1 MLIGRLTSLKK
12 AAIDLTFASL
22 SHNAIDDRRKRRSNR
37 AMLRNSSEIIGYT
50 IGASD
55 GQLGR
60 VTDFLFDDDTWLVR
74 WLVIDTGSWLSGRKV
89 LLPPSVLGHFSAIGD
104 QFSVRLTKQQVKDS
118 PGVDTD
124 LPVSRQ
130 METNTYDYYGWNPY
144 WSSGLYM
151 GGYSW
156 GAGNMSPVPYGDF
169 LRGAEEIAAEE
180 QEDNDLHL
188 RSVKAVTGYHIH
200 ASDGE
205 IGHVA
210 DFLVEDADWG
220 IHYLVVD
227 TRNWWPGRKILVS
240 PRSIKDIDWMNRMV
254 NLRVARQRVKDSPT
268 YDASTVVDRAYE
280 NHFNDYYGD
289 RSPVARV

>member
-1 MLIGRLTSLKK
+1 
-12 AAIDLTFASL
+12 
-22 SHNAIDDRRKRRSNR
+22 
-37 AMLRNSSEIIGYT
+37 MLRNSSEVIGYT
-50 IGASD
+50 IGAND
-55 GQLGR
+55 GQLGK

-74 WLVIDTGSWLSGRKV
+74 WLVVDIGSWLSDRKV
-89 LLPPSVLGHFSAIGD
+89 LLPPSVLGHLGAIGN
-104 QFSVRLTKQQVKDS
+104 QFSVRLSRQQVKDS

-130 METNTYDYYGWNPY
+130 MEANTYGYYGWIPY

-156 GAGNMSPVPYGDF
+156 GAGGMSPVPYGGS
-169 LRGAEEIAAEE
+169 LRRAEEIAVDRHE
-180 QEDNDLHL
+180 DLHL
-188 RSVKAVTGYHIH
+188 RSIDAVTGYHIH

-210 DFLVEDADWG
+210 DVLVEDADWS

-227 TRNWWPGRKILVS
+227 TKLSSPGKQVLIS
-240 PRSIKDIDWMNRMV
+240 PRSVKNIDWPNRLMN
-254 NLRVARQRVKDSPT
+254 LTVARQRVKDSPP

-280 NHFNDYYGD
+280 NHFNNYYGD
-289 RSPVARV
+289 RIPVLPNDFARRKTQSVAD

>member
-1 MLIGRLTSLKK
+1 
-12 AAIDLTFASL
+12 
-22 SHNAIDDRRKRRSNR
+22 
-37 AMLRNSSEIIGYT
+37 MLRNSSEIIGYT
-50 IGASD
+50 IGAID

-60 VTDFLFDDDTWLVR
+60 VTDFLFDDETWLVR

-89 LLPPSVLGHFSAIGD
+89 LLPPSILGHFSPIGD
-104 QFSVRLTKQQVKDS
+104 QFSV
-118 PGVDTD
+118 
-124 LPVSRQ
+124 
-130 METNTYDYYGWNPY
+130 
-144 WSSGLYM
+144 YM

-156 GAGNMSPVPYGDF
+156 GAGNMTPVPYGES
-169 LRGAEEIAAEE
+169 LRRAEEIAAEE
-180 QEDNDLHL
+180 QEHNDLHL
-188 RSVKAVTGYHIH
+188 RSVKSVTGYHIH

>member
-1 MLIGRLTSLKK
+1 
-12 AAIDLTFASL
+12 
-22 SHNAIDDRRKRRSNR
+22 
-37 AMLRNSSEIIGYT
+37 MLRNTSEIIGYT
-50 IGASD
+50 IGAND
-55 GQLGR
+55 GQIGK

-89 LLPPSVLGHFSAIGD
+89 LLPPTVLGHFSAIGD
-104 QFSVRLTKQQVKDS
+104 QFSVRLTMQQVKDS
-118 PGVDTD
+118 PGIDAD

-130 METNTYDYYGWNPY
+130 MEANTYDYYGWNPY

-156 GAGNMSPVPYGDF
+156 GAGTMLPVPYGES
-169 LRGAEEIAAEE
+169 LQRAEAIAAEE
-180 QEDNDLHL
+180 QAHNDLHL
-188 RSVKAVTGYHIH
+188 RSVETINGYHIH

-227 TRNWWPGRKILVS
+227 TRNWWPGKNVLVS
-240 PRSIKDIDWMNRMV
+240 PRSIHEIDWTNRLV
-254 NLRVARQRVKDSPT
+254 NLTVARQRIKASPA
-268 YDASTVVDRAYE
+268 YEEASKIDRAYE
-280 NHFNDYYGD
+280 NHFNNYYGD
-289 RSPVARV
+289 RTAVART

>member
-1 MLIGRLTSLKK
+1 
-12 AAIDLTFASL
+12 
-22 SHNAIDDRRKRRSNR
+22 
-37 AMLRNSSEIIGYT
+37 MLRNSSEIIGYT

-55 GQLGR
+55 GQLGK

-151 GGYSW
+151 GGYTW
-156 GAGNMSPVPYGDF
+156 GAGNMTPVPYGES
-169 LRGAEEIAAEE
+169 LRRAEEIAAEE
-180 QEDNDLHL
+180 QEHNDLHL

-210 DFLVEDADWG
+210 DVLVEDADWG

-227 TRNWWPGRKILVS
+227 TRNWWPGRKTLVS
-240 PRSIKDIDWMNRMV
+240 PRSIKDIDWTKRQVDLNV
-254 NLRVARQRVKDSPT
+254 VRQRVKDAPT

-280 NHFNDYYGD
+280 NHFNNYYGG
-289 RSPVARV
+289 RTPVARV

>member
-1 MLIGRLTSLKK
+1 
-12 AAIDLTFASL
+12 
-22 SHNAIDDRRKRRSNR
+22 
-37 AMLRNSSEIIGYT
+37 MLRNSSEIIGYS
-50 IGASD
+50 IGATD

-74 WLVIDTGSWLSGRKV
+74 WLVIDTGSWLSGRSV

-104 QFSVRLTKQQVKDS
+104 QFSVRLTRQQVKDS

-130 METNTYDYYGWNPY
+130 TEANNYDYYGWNPY
-144 WSSGLYM
+144 WSNGLFM

-156 GAGNMSPVPYGDF
+156 GPGTMSPVPYGES
-169 LRGAEEIAAEE
+169 LQRAEAIAAEE
-180 QEDNDLHL
+180 QEHNDLHL
-188 RSVKAVTGYHIH
+188 RSAKTVNGYHIR

-227 TRNWWPGRKILVS
+227 TRNWWPGKNVLLS
-240 PRSIKDIDWMNRMV
+240 PRSIKAIDWTKRLVSLN
-254 NLRVARQRVKDSPT
+254 VARQRIKDSPG
-268 YDASTVVDRAYE
+268 YDASTVIDRAYE
-280 NHFNDYYGD
+280 NHFNNYYGD
-289 RSPVARV
+289 GTPPEPV

>member
-1 MLIGRLTSLKK
+1 
-12 AAIDLTFASL
+12 
-22 SHNAIDDRRKRRSNR
+22 
-37 AMLRNSSEIIGYT
+37 MLRNSSEIIGYT

-55 GQLGR
+55 GQLGK

-104 QFSVRLTKQQVKDS
+104 QFSVRLTMQQVKDS

-130 METNTYDYYGWNPY
+130 MEVNTYDYYGWNPY

-151 GGYSW
+151 GGLNW
-156 GAGNMSPVPYGDF
+156 GTGGMSPVPYGES
-169 LRGAEEIAAEE
+169 LQRAEEMAAEE
-180 QEDNDLHL
+180 QEAHDLHL
-188 RSVKAVTGYHIH
+188 RSVKEVTGYHIR

-210 DFLVEDADWG
+210 DVLVEDADWG
-220 IHYLVVD
+220 IHYFVVS
-227 TRNWWPGRKILVS
+227 TLNLWPGKRVLIS
-240 PRSIKDIDWMNRMV
+240 PRSIRDIDWTNESV
-254 NLRVARQRVKDSPT
+254 DLNVTRQRVKDSPA
-268 YDASTVVDRAYE
+268 YDESVVVDRAYE
-280 NHFNDYYGD
+280 NHFNNYYGNHSTTG
-289 RSPVARV
+289 RA

>member
-1 MLIGRLTSLKK
+1 
-12 AAIDLTFASL
+12 
-22 SHNAIDDRRKRRSNR
+22 
-37 AMLRNSSEIIGYT
+37 MLRNSSEIIGYT
-50 IGASD
+50 IGAND
-55 GQLGR
+55 GQIGR

-156 GAGNMSPVPYGDF
+156 GAGNMTPVPYGES
-169 LRGAEEIAAEE
+169 LHRAEEIAAEE

-227 TRNWWPGRKILVS
+227 TRNWWPGKKVLVS
-240 PRSIKDIDWMNRMV
+240 PRSIKEINWANKLV
-254 NLRVARQRVKDSPT
+254 NLNVVRQRVKDAPS

-280 NHFNDYYGD
+280 NHFNNYYGD
-289 RSPVARV
+289 RTPVARV